1 MSDLLSVHLCVSHLR
16 SSDTRVSDSQLL
28 GIRIHISDSMSSIQ
42 RLSSI
47 ILDKDNAAR
56 GTSAGQCLVC
66 LEARSASTPSSA
78 SSNDNTEGDFIVFD
92 SRQNADTFI
101 TAVRGALA
109 SGPSNTPLPSP
120 TAAPGY
126 ILSLLNVNRHALHH
140 LSSNWKDLC
149 AAAPPAPPQ
158 EFTEV
163 DEY

>member
-16 SSDTRVSDSQLL
+16 SSDTLASDAQLP

-42 RLSSI
+42 RLASI
-47 ILDKDNAAR
+47 IIDKDNAAR

-92 SRQNADTFI
+92 SQQNADTFI

-109 SGPSNTPLPSP
+109 SGSSNTPLPSSR
-120 TAAPGY
+120 G
-126 ILSLLNVNRHALHH
+126 S
-140 LSSNWKDLC
+140 
-149 AAAPPAPPQ
+149 
-158 EFTEV
+158 
-163 DEY
+163 